1 MAEAVTRYRS
11 IFISDIHL
19 GTKACQAEMVLD
31 FLRRTESDHLYL
43 VGDIIDGWRLRKRW
57 YWPQA
62 HNDVIQ
68 KLLRRARKG
77 TEVTY
82 IPGNHDEF
90 ARNFLH
96 MTFGD
101 VKIVNHAIHEGAN
114 GKKYLVIHGDQF
126 DVVVR
131 HAAWLA
137 HIGDWAYVTL
147 LTINTWLNRARRKL
161 GLQYWSLSA
170 YLKSKTKKAVEFVGN
185 YEDALVAEAR
195 RRGVD
200 GVVCGHI
207 HTAESK
213 MMGDIHYLND
223 GDWVESCT
231 ALVEHLDGTF
241 EVIEWAKLSTGKQA
255 EITVDAPVGVA
266 PQQAAE

>member
-19 GTKACQAEMVLD
+19 GTKACQADLVLD
-31 FLRRTESDHLYL
+31 FLRQTESDHLYL
-43 VGDIIDGWRLRKRW
+43 VGDIIDGWRLSKRW

-77 TEVTY
+77 TNVTY
-82 IPGNHDEF
+82 HDEF

-101 VKIVNHAIHEGAN
+101 VKIVNHAIHESAT
-114 GKKYLVIHGDQF
+114 GKRYLVIHGDQF

-147 LTINTWLNRARRKL
+147 LWMNTWLNRIRRRL

-170 YLKSKTKKAVEFVGN
+170 YLKAKTKKAVEFVGH
-185 YEDALVAEAR
+185 YEEALVSEAR

-200 GVVCGHI
+200 GVICGHI

-231 ALVEHLDGTF
+231 ALVEHMDGTF
-241 EVIEWAKLSTGKQA
+241 EVIEWASVVGAKAPKAADVA
-255 EITVDAPVGVA
+255 EPTMGLAPKE
-266 PQQAAE
+266 AAE